1 MTSSL
6 SQVDNHENS
15 YVRYVSSSDDNITF
29 RQNYRHESEE
39 RYLKM
44 ERYYKERDEEHKKDQ
59 ARLIEENKKLKR
71 LIDENQ
77 AKLLKCLKNDNDS
90 DTVNKDNK
98 KGTKTK
104 NKSINMDGDIV
115 SPIEEAVLTAT
126 SQNPIHRQRMFDN
139 QYSQFEYERNM
150 VPQSIPTI
158 CTIRPSLWRTF

>member
-1 MTSSL
+1 M
-6 SQVDNHENS
+6 
-15 YVRYVSSSDDNITF
+15 
-29 RQNYRHESEE
+29 
-39 RYLKM
+39 
-44 ERYYKERDEEHKKDQ
+44 
-59 ARLIEENKKLKR
+59 KR

-126 SQNPIHRQRMFDN
+126 SQNPIHRQRMLDN
-139 QYSQFEYERNM
+139 QYSHYEYERNM
-150 VPQSIPTI
+150 IPQNVNPY
-158 CTIRPSLWRTF
+158 RQFAPSDRVYGEHSNFYPPLQRSPHSMYFQQYGNDRKRDVMFGFLMGLNS

>member
-1 MTSSL
+1 
-6 SQVDNHENS
+6 
-15 YVRYVSSSDDNITF
+15 
-29 RQNYRHESEE
+29 
-39 RYLKM
+39 M

-59 ARLIEENKKLKR
+59 ARFIEENKKLKR

-77 AKLLKCLKNDNDS
+77 AKLLKCLINDNDS

-98 KGTKTK
+98 KQTKTK

-150 VPQSIPTI
+150 MPQNVNPH
-158 CTIRPSLWRTF
+158 RQFAPSDQVYGEHSNFYPLLQRSPHSMYFQQYGNDRSSKRDVMLGFFMALNS